1 MVIVMGIGKIIA
13 QRRKAINMSQG
24 RLAECVDKSQAHIS
38 GIESERDNP
47 SMELLGKIA
56 KALDCKL
63 HIDLI
68 PNESPRS
75 EQQIE
80 GTIKKEIGNESAP
93 TWFAIEQAS
102 AATILSIAIEKIK
115 LEKDSMS
122 CAERKTIEG
131 LIETSMEVMHNDR

>member
-1 MVIVMGIGKIIA
+1 MGIGKIIA

-56 KALDCKL
+56 KALDCQL

-68 PNESPRS
+68 PNDSQNI
-75 EQQIE
+75 EQQHIE
-80 GTIKKEIGNESAP
+80 ETIKKEIGKESAP

-115 LEKDSMS
+115 LEKNSMS
-122 CAERKTIEG
+122 SAERKTIEG
-131 LIETSMEVMHNDR
+131 LIETSKEVMGV

>member
-1 MVIVMGIGKIIA
+1 MGIGKIIA

-68 PNESPRS
+68 PNESPHL
-75 EQQIE
+75 EQQQIE
-80 GTIKKEIGNESAP
+80 DTIKKEVGKDSAP

-122 CAERKTIEG
+122 NAERKTIEG
-131 LIETSMEVMHNDR
+131 LIETSREVMEI